1 MWMKSSLLLP
11 LLAGS
16 LFAQFSGPSLGLV
29 YDAPNQALRRIAGLP
44 GGATLSDPVLT
55 GIAFAAVAPD
65 HSFAIVSS
73 ADGSGYQLFTRD
85 GLSALPPG
93 LTPSARVAFS
103 PGGGAAAFYADG
115 SASLTLVT
123 GLPSQPSL
131 QAIAVGGAVGKFAV
145 NDAGSLLVSV
155 PRQPAGESVLQ
166 ISPQGQPVQVLDVT
180 QAAAIIFSRDG
191 AKAWIA
197 DAAEN
202 RIWSLSQFDTSAVA
216 APIASDADGLSTPL
230 ALAVSTDART
240 LWIGNGGTN
249 GVITFD
255 LFQGTALASLTCS
268 CKLTTLSPLTGAG
281 VFRLTDLATDPIW
294 ILDASQPA
302 PRILFIPAVAQ

>member
-1 MWMKSSLLLP
+1 MWKTSSLLLP

-65 HSFAIVSS
+65 HTFAVVSS
-73 ADGSGYQLFTRD
+73 TDGSGYQLFTRD
-85 GLSALPPG
+85 GLRALPAG
-93 LTPSARVAFS
+93 LTPGARVAFS
-103 PGGGAAAFYADG
+103 PGGGAAAFYTDG
-115 SASLTLVT
+115 STSLTLVT

-131 QAIAVGGAVGKFAV
+131 QVIAVGGAARNFAV

-166 ISPQGQPVQVLDVT
+166 IPPQGQPVQVLDVS
-180 QAAAIIFSRDG
+180 QAAAIVFSRDG
-191 AKAWIA
+191 QRAWIA

-202 RIWSLSQFDTSAVA
+202 RIWSLSQLETSAVA
-216 APIASDADGLSTPL
+216 ASIASDADGLSSPL
-230 ALAVSTDART
+230 ALAVSSDMRT

-249 GVITFD
+249 GIITFD
-255 LFQGTALASLTCS
+255 LSQNTALASATCS
-268 CKLTTLSPLTGAG
+268 CKLTTLSPLAGAG

-294 ILDASQPA
+294 ILDTSQSD
-302 PRILFIPAVAQ
+302 PRILFIPAVTR